1 MNNASTSYLSFHST
15 GEFGRGYYR
24 SHCGPTA
31 ITNLIISAKQEVSG
45 RLLTDDAC
53 RTIFESVATFGRRML
68 IYNRKHGT
76 TDLLL
81 GLYVRAAFK
90 NNDVDILRP
99 GRRYTLGASN
109 ARKVLSRGNYML
121 LEVFGHPKYGWH
133 QMLVYGIDDS
143 GRFIAADG
151 LEKGPV
157 LLDDNEIGRGLFLEI
172 RHS

>member
-1 MNNASTSYLSFHST
+1 MNNASTTFLSFHST

-31 ITNLIISAKQEVSG
+31 ITNLIISARQETEG
-45 RLLTDDAC
+45 RQLAPGEC
-53 RTIFESVATFGRRML
+53 QEIFESVASYGRRML

-81 GLYVRAAFK
+81 GFYVRAAFR
-90 NNDVDILRP
+90 NNDIHILRP

-109 ARKVLSRGNYML
+109 ACKVLSRGSYML

-133 QMLVYGIDDS
+133 QMLIYGTDDE

-151 LEKGPV
+151 LEKAPV
-157 LLDDNEIGRGLFLEI
+157 RLTDDEIGRGLFLEI